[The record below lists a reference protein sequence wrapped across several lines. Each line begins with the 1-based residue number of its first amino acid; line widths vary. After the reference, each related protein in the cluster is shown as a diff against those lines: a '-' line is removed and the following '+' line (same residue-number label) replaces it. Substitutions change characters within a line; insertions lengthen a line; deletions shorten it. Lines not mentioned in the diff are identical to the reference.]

1 MAEHDSMVNLQAVR
15 RLATSDPDTTD
26 CGQIHRSSDYCM
38 EYSRIFAF
46 DMMCHPM
53 VSQRAE
59 FALRYHLIEYLVRHR
74 VFTGP
79 GMGDLLN
86 GPQGSDSIGK
96 LRRNTRIPFFR
107 DMQVAITDSSD
118 DGGARSAKVT

>member
-1 MAEHDSMVNLQAVR
+1 MVNLQAVR
-15 RLATSDPDTTD
+15 RSATSDDTTD

-46 DMMCHPM
+46 DTMCHPM

-59 FALRYHLIEYLVRHR
+59 FALRYHLIEYLVSTRHR

-86 GPQGSDSIGK
+86 GPQGLDSIGK
-96 LRRNTRIPFFR
+96 LRQNTRIPVFR
-107 DMQVAITDSSD
+107 DIQVAINDSSD
-118 DGGARSAKVT
+118 DSGARSAKVT